1 LRPEPDRLLPLEDP
15 LLEELPRLL
24 LEAERF
30 EAPDDDAFERL
41 DEERLPPLDDG
52 FLFWREVD
60 FFSPSST
67 VPRQE
72 PVSSSSISM

>member
-1 LRPEPDRLLPLEDP
+1 MLED
-15 LLEELPRLL
+15 LPRFL

-52 FLFWREVD
+52 FFLWREVD
-60 FFSPSST
+60 FFSPSFFSPSSIL
-67 VPRQE
+67 PRHD